1 MAYQLALGSDFPVEQ
16 VDPRLGLAS
25 AVTRADAQG
34 RPRGGWY
41 PHERLT
47 AFEAL
52 RGFTLA
58 AAHAGFAEHRVG
70 SLEPGKRADF
80 VILAQNP
87 LAIDP
92 AGPRSLQ
99 IRATYVDG
107 KPVYQAEA
115 SQPPKVFRERAKL

>member
-1 MAYQLALGSDFPVEQ
+1 M
-16 VDPRLGLAS
+16 GLAS

-115 SQPPKVFRERAKL
+115 SQLPKVFRERAKL